1 MTTSVILKRAVVY
14 CYVNKLRAIGK
25 PKTAMD
31 YLVKSGYEYHLRKAW
46 KALKEAQNG

>member
-1 MTTSVILKRAVVY
+1 MTTSVILKRAEIY
-14 CYVNKLRAIGK
+14 CYVKKLRAIGK